1 MGVPGVTASAAATTW
16 TLPRVL
22 VADEGAPF
30 ERVDGVPAGAFLRDL
45 DVTALITR
53 ATALDVPWAV
63 DLDTIR
69 GLRADEA
76 GAAFAVARL
85 GARAVVSRR
94 PAAVRAATELGAVG
108 LLAVHAFDSTGLRR
122 IAEAGHGPDG
132 GGAILSPGLV
142 LPHLRDDELAM
153 LPRPLIGHGLIVR
166 PVDALACLERADAIV
181 VRRDAARFLGMS
193 LRRAAPKFHKLLTAI
208 PIEE

>member
-1 MGVPGVTASAAATTW
+1 MGGTGVTTAAVRAW

-22 VADEGAPF
+22 VADETTPY
-30 ERVDGVPAGAFLRDL
+30 EPVDGMPTGAFLRDL
-45 DVTALITR
+45 DLTALITR
-53 ATALDVPWAV
+53 AMSLDAPWAV

-69 GLRADEA
+69 GLRADES
-76 GAAFAVARL
+76 GAEFAVERL

-94 PAAVRAATELGAVG
+94 PSAVRAATALGAVG

-122 IAEAGHGPDG
+122 IAEPGHRPEG

-142 LPHLRDDELAM
+142 LPHLRGDELAM
-153 LPRPLIGHGLIVR
+153 LPRPLVGHGLIVR

-181 VRRDAARFLGMS
+181 VRRDAARFLALS
-193 LRRAAPKFHKLLTAI
+193 LRRAAPGFHRLLTTI

>member
-1 MGVPGVTASAAATTW
+1 
-16 TLPRVL
+16 
-22 VADEGAPF
+22 VADDGAPP
-30 ERVDGVPAGAFLRDL
+30 ERVDGIPTGAFLRDL
-45 DVTALITR
+45 DVSAFITR
-53 ATALDVPWAV
+53 ATSLEIPWAV

-76 GAAFAVARL
+76 ATAFAVGRL

-94 PAAVRAATELGAVG
+94 RTVVRAATEMGAIG
-108 LLAVHAFDSTGLRR
+108 LLAVQAFDSTGIRR
-122 IAEAGHGPDG
+122 LAEAGPAPPI

-142 LPHLRDDELAM
+142 IPHLRTDELAI

-166 PVDALACLERADAIV
+166 PSDALACLERADAIV

-193 LRRAAPKFHKLLTAI
+193 MRHGLQPSGRPLTTV

>member
-1 MGVPGVTASAAATTW
+1 MPVSGSAW

-22 VADEGAPF
+22 VADDGAPP
-30 ERVDGVPAGAFLRDL
+30 EPVDGIPTGAFLRDL
-45 DVTALITR
+45 DVTAFITR
-53 ATALDVPWAV
+53 ATSLEIPWAV

-76 GAAFAVARL
+76 ATAFVVGRL

-94 PAAVRAATELGAVG
+94 RTVVRAATDLGAIG
-108 LLAVHAFDSTGLRR
+108 LLAVQAFDSTGIRR
-122 IAEAGHGPDG
+122 LAEADPAPAI

-142 LPHLRDDELAM
+142 IPHLRPDELAI
-153 LPRPLIGHGLIVR
+153 LPRPLVGHGLIVR
-166 PVDALACLERADAIV
+166 PSDAIACLDRADAIV

-193 LRRAAPKFHKLLTAI
+193 LRHGQQPSGRPLTTV